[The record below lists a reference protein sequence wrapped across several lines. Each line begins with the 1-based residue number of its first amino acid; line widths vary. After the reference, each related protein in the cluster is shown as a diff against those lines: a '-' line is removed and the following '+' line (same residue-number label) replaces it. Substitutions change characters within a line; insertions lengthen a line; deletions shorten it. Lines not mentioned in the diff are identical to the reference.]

1 MTPEN
6 HSDRKARRVGPVTSL
21 KADFDKLQTDVEQ
34 LKSDYLRSL
43 AEFENFR
50 RRKEKEAAELQEYAN
65 EKFLQELIPVLDNF
79 ERALAAAEPAETA
92 PGAGDQGI
100 RKGLQMIYG
109 QLKETLAS
117 LGLEGYSCLGQA
129 FDPRRC
135 EAVGFIETDEHP
147 EHTVVAETA
156 RGYLYKGKVLRPA
169 MVTAAKESQKSEV
182 GIQNSE
188 GENGKSEAPGAETR
202 DAKS

>member
-1 MTPEN
+1 
-6 HSDRKARRVGPVTSL
+6 VTSL

>member
-1 MTPEN
+1 LAPEY
-6 HSDRKARRVGPVTSL
+6 HSDRKSRRLGPVTSL

-34 LKSDYLRSL
+34 LKGDYLRSL
-43 AEFENFR
+43 AEFDNFR

-65 EKFLQELIPVLDNF
+65 ERFLQELIPVLDNF
-79 ERALAAAEPAETA
+79 ERALTAAEPAETA

-100 RKGLQMIYG
+100 RKGLQMIFG
-109 QLKETLAS
+109 QLKETLAR

-169 MVTAAKESQKSEV
+169 MVTAARESQKSE
-182 GIQNSE
+182 GERQNP
-188 GENGKSEAPGAETR
+188 KSEDRGSGASGTETR